1 MSSTRSGSRSRAVP
15 LDPDDPRVIAAQ
27 QAERRLYDY
36 YGLEPA
42 HHPVALPRL
51 GLRVRLT
58 EVGSGPP
65 VLVVPGNTGD
75 GFPFAPLLPH
85 LPGRRV
91 IVLNRPGGGL
101 SEGMDHTTIGFRDL
115 ARYTLSTVLDSL
127 GIDRAPIVAHSMGG
141 HWSQWFTM
149 DRPDR
154 VTALALLGVP
164 GNVLTTRPPLV
175 LRLASVRGLN
185 RLVVRAT
192 IPRRTEDALNGLGF
206 LGHSPETLERL
217 PAAMGGCYFTF
228 DRLPNYQMSTRTLME
243 VTNRLRGSNPRIR
256 ITEAELATVRA
267 PAAFVWGGH
276 DPFGDVET
284 GKRIAALVQH
294 GRFQELP
301 GGGHL
306 PWLDDP
312 ETAGRLVMDL
322 LRSTEHP
329 QKDTR

>member
-1 MSSTRSGSRSRAVP
+1 
-15 LDPDDPRVIAAQ
+15 
-27 QAERRLYDY
+27 
-36 YGLEPA
+36 
-42 HHPVALPRL
+42 
-51 GLRVRLT
+51 
-58 EVGSGPP
+58 
-65 VLVVPGNTGD
+65 
-75 GFPFAPLLPH
+75 
-85 LPGRRV
+85 
-91 IVLNRPGGGL
+91 
-101 SEGMDHTTIGFRDL
+101 
-115 ARYTLSTVLDSL
+115 
-127 GIDRAPIVAHSMGG
+127 
-141 HWSQWFTM
+141 M

-154 VTALALLGVP
+154 VMALALLGVP
-164 GNVLTTRPPLV
+164 GNVLTTHPPAA

-185 RLVVRAT
+185 RPVVRAT
-192 IPRRTEDALNGLGF
+192 IPRKTKDALKGLGF
-206 LGHSPETLERL
+206 LGHSPETLKRL
-217 PAAMGGCYFTF
+217 PAAMGECYFTF
-228 DRLPNYQMSTRTLME
+228 DRLPNYQLSTRTLME

-267 PAAFVWGGH
+267 PAALLWGEH

-329 QKDTR
+329 EKDTR

>member
-1 MSSTRSGSRSRAVP
+1 M
-15 LDPDDPRVIAAQ
+15 
-27 QAERRLYDY
+27 
-36 YGLEPA
+36 
-42 HHPVALPRL
+42 
-51 GLRVRLT
+51 
-58 EVGSGPP
+58 
-65 VLVVPGNTGD
+65 LVVPGNTGD

-91 IVLNRPGGGL
+91 IVLNRPAGGL
-101 SEGMDHTTIGFRDL
+101 SEGMDHKTIGFRDL

-127 GIDRAPIVAHSMGG
+127 GIDRVPIVAHSMGG
-141 HWSQWFTM
+141 HWSQWFAM

-164 GNVLTTRPPLV
+164 GNVLTTQPPLA
-175 LRLASVRGLN
+175 LRLAAVRGLN
-185 RLVVRAT
+185 HLVVRAT

-206 LGHSPETLERL
+206 LGHSPETLKRL
-217 PAAMGGCYFTF
+217 PAAMGECYFTF

-256 ITEAELATVRA
+256 ITEAELATVHA
-267 PAAFVWGGH
+267 PAALLWGEH

>member
-1 MSSTRSGSRSRAVP
+1 MTLRHAEGSGVVSSTWTGRRSRAVP
-15 LDPDDPRVIAAQ
+15 LDQDDPRVIAAR

-42 HHPVALPRL
+42 HHLVALPRL
-51 GLRVRLT
+51 GLRVRVT

-101 SEGMDHTTIGFRDL
+101 SEGMDHTTVGFRDL
-115 ARYTLSTVLDSL
+115 ARYTLSSVLDSL
-127 GIDRAPIVAHSMGG
+127 GIDRVPIVAHSMGG
-141 HWSQWFTM
+141 HWSQWFAM

-164 GNVLTTRPPLV
+164 GNVLTTRPPLA

-192 IPRRTEDALNGLGF
+192 IPRRTQDALKGLGF
-206 LGHSPETLERL
+206 LGHHRRPSNGCPPRWGSATSPSI
-217 PAAMGGCYFTF
+217 G
-228 DRLPNYQMSTRTLME
+228 SRT
-243 VTNRLRGSNPRIR
+243 IR
-256 ITEAELATVRA
+256 CR
-267 PAAFVWGGH
+267 
-276 DPFGDVET
+276 
-284 GKRIAALVQH
+284 
-294 GRFQELP
+294 P
-301 GGGHL
+301 G
-306 PWLDDP
+306 PSW
-312 ETAGRLVMDL
+312 R
-322 LRSTEHP
+322 
-329 QKDTR
+329 